1 MMNSFHIELLLQH
14 KFKENYLLNFAIR
27 ISMLIIL
34 PVKQKTYTNEDH
46 GQIDL

>member
-14 KFKENYLLNFAIR
+14 KFKENYLLNFTIR

-34 PVKQKTYTNEDH
+34 PAKQKNLHQRRPRPD
-46 GQIDL
+46 